1 MLKYLLSI
9 LFCTSIIFS
18 QSESQIG
25 WIAKFGA
32 AGGFTPV
39 IIFPDYD
46 VVNSKITQLGM
57 NELSG
62 PMFAMGGG
70 GYAYVMIIDNLRL
83 GGIGFSGLKT
93 ETSKSGNLNNE
104 TNYSLG
110 GGALTIEYTMPFVKN
125 MALSAGFM
133 IGGGSLDIDT
143 YQNAGEFSWNGVWDD
158 IVATSPTTYSEVSIK
173 NSFYFVTPT
182 INLDFPITRFL
193 ALRGG
198 VGYQFTFGN
207 DWEIGN
213 ERKLTGVPAGLNGN
227 GFVIQTGILIGL
239 FAF

>member
-1 MLKYLLSI
+1 MLKYIFSI
-9 LFCTSIIFS
+9 LLCSSLVFA

-39 IIFPDYD
+39 VIFPDFD
-46 VVNSKITQLGM
+46 AVNSNISQLGM
-57 NELSG
+57 SELNG
-62 PMFAMGGG
+62 PIFAWGGG

-83 GGIGFSGLKT
+83 GGIGFSGTKS
-93 ETSKSGNLNNE
+93 ETSKIGNLNNE

-110 GGALTIEYTMPFVKN
+110 GGAITVEYTMPFVKN

-133 IGGGSLDIDT
+133 LGGGSLDIDT
-143 YQNAGEFSWNGVWDD
+143 YQNSGDFDWNNVWDD
-158 IVATSPTTYSEVSIK
+158 IVDTSPTSYSEVSIK

-193 ALRGG
+193 AVRGG
-198 VGYQFTFGN
+198 IGYQFTFGN
-207 DWEIGN
+207 DWEIAN
-213 ERKLTGVPAGLNGN
+213 EKKINNVPSGLNGN
-227 GFVIQTGILIGL
+227 GLVIQTGILIGL